1 MITRDFKPFRLISEK
16 KIVLIIDKVENLKF
30 SLNFLLQVVNYN
42 HLMPT
47 RYSVDIA
54 LDKDKLNKEV
64 LKDPMK
70 KKKARHIVRTKF
82 EERYKEGKNKW
93 FFSKLRF

>member
-1 MITRDFKPFRLISEK
+1 
-16 KIVLIIDKVENLKF
+16 
-30 SLNFLLQVVNYN
+30 
-42 HLMPT
+42 MPT

-70 KKKARHIVRTKF
+70 KKKALHIAHIKF
-82 EERYKEGKNKW
+82 EEGYKEGKNKG
-93 FFSKLRF
+93 FFSKFRL

>member
-1 MITRDFKPFRLISEK
+1 MILM
-16 KIVLIIDKVENLKF
+16 LK
-30 SLNFLLQVVNYN
+30 FLLQVVNYN

-47 RYSVDIA
+47 RYSVDIGF
-54 LDKDKLNKEV
+54 DKANLNKEV

-70 KKKARHIVRTKF
+70 KKKARHLVRTRF
-82 EERYKEGKNKW
+82 EERYKEGKNRW

>member
-1 MITRDFKPFRLISEK
+1 MCF
-16 KIVLIIDKVENLKF
+16 IVILK
-30 SLNFLLQVVNYN
+30 VVNYN

-70 KKKARHIVRTKF
+70 KKKVRHIVCTKF
-82 EERYKEGKNKW
+82 EEQYKEGKNKG

>member
-1 MITRDFKPFRLISEK
+1 
-16 KIVLIIDKVENLKF
+16 
-30 SLNFLLQVVNYN
+30 
-42 HLMPT
+42 MPT
-47 RYSVDIA
+47 RYTVDIQ

-70 KKKARHIVRTKF
+70 KKKARHMVRVKF
-82 EERYKEGKNKW
+82 EERYKEGKSKW